1 MAYKT
6 YKKNYRRKRY
16 VRKRRSAYS
25 MAKKSL
31 YLAKKAQ
38 GQKELKHTNHSFSDT
53 VSMTGTIVSLSTTTE
68 GDGNNA
74 REGNVI
80 YPTSSR
86 IRMNMEMDVD
96 AVNTLV
102 RVIVFK
108 WLVGGTTPIITDILQ
123 TNSINS
129 FKSEA
134 NRFNSKILYDRVH
147 QLNIGATTKKMV
159 NINNKFRNY
168 LMAFPEATAQA
179 NKNAI
184 YILMLSDETVDLP
197 TVSFQQRLYFK
208 DA

>member
-1 MAYKT
+1 MPYKN

-16 VRKRRSAYS
+16 YRKRRSAYS
-25 MAKKSL
+25 LAKKSL
-31 YLAKKAQ
+31 YMAKKAQ
-38 GQKELKHTNHSFSDT
+38 GQKELKHSNHSFSST
-53 VSMTGTIVSLSTTTE
+53 VSQTGTIVSLSTVQE
-68 GDGNNA
+68 GDTNNS
-74 REGNVI
+74 RDGNVI

-96 AVNTLV
+96 AINTLV

-108 WLVGGTTPIITDILQ
+108 WLIGGTTPVVTDIIQ
-123 TNSINS
+123 TASINS
-129 FKSEA
+129 FKSEL
-134 NRFNSKILYDRVH
+134 NRFNSQILYDRVH

-184 YILMLSDETVDLP
+184 YILLLSDESVDLP
-197 TVSFQQRLYFK
+197 TVSFQQRLYYK